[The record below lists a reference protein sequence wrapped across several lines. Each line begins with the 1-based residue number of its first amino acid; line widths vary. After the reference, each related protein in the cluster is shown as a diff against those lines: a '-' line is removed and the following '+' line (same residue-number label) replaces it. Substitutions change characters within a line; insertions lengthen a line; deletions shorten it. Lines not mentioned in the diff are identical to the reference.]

1 MRIKIMGFVVALVL
15 LSMCSVQVQATA
27 QYFILK
33 GDLHVHSDFSHDS
46 TVPVETVLRESIM
59 AGYDFIS
66 LTEHNTTRHMLEDY
80 SSDDLLVIAGYE
92 YTISSVHINV
102 FGLRHIPRNT
112 SIFNLKELDAY
123 LQQLRNLGGYLQ
135 INHPNDPTYYSR
147 FGYDMDLDFIEILN
161 GVWKTDDHQTLLDWQ
176 KMLVEGRK
184 LVATGGSD
192 AHGNHT
198 TRGAFNNVYVTER
211 SEEAILEAL
220 LAGRNFVTV
229 QADGPVITM
238 MVDDEIMGGTVQYR
252 DNQTI
257 KVAINNIAPQTIVK
271 LYSNRGLELND
282 TFSGNSNGIY
292 LVEMPTASK
301 EFIRVELWFNENQ
314 ICAYSNPIFITQS
327 EGY

>member
-1 MRIKIMGFVVALVL
+1 
-15 LSMCSVQVQATA
+15 
-27 QYFILK
+27 
-33 GDLHVHSDFSHDS
+33 
-46 TVPVETVLRESIM
+46 
-59 AGYDFIS
+59 
-66 LTEHNTTRHMLEDY
+66 MLEDY